1 MSTSCVH
8 WQITNGPLGCLTRVF
23 TTVFVEPDDRW
34 PFPTSGDF
42 DFSDQGRRIAT
53 PDRQGFREVLFTTL
67 SGLNNPARSGHPPSI
82 ARLILVILT
91 AASLASNSSADATWS
106 VVVNRWLGVLQCDA
120 LRETSPSHVAD
131 SDPLALALANHG
143 GSRLWATIWPPRGAA
158 RRQGV
163 AATYLMTLSA
173 RPARTSLTAAPAAS
187 AAVPQNTSPTA
198 RARPGSAGP
207 HARTVAR

>member
-91 AASLASNSSADATWS
+91 AASLASNSSADATSS

-143 GSRLWATIWPPRGAA
+143 RLATLGHNLATERCCPKA
-158 RRQGV
+158 RCRCHVSDDLVG
-163 AATYLMTLSA
+163 
-173 RPARTSLTAAPAAS
+173 
-187 AAVPQNTSPTA
+187 
-198 RARPGSAGP
+198 
-207 HARTVAR
+207 